1 MPTVEQIVT
10 VLVCIVAAVAA
21 VVVGYQIVRFI
32 RAIGRVMTVL
42 ATIVAKVFRLA
53 LIGALAIGL
62 VAGGIWWAIQPTA
75 SAAPTAPSTP
85 RSTPTSTTSRAELPV
100 MSPIEAQAHGEG
112 FQFVS
117 SYDNTVCT
125 LHAVDYQEELVGYC
139 E

>member
-10 VLVCIVAAVAA
+10 VLLCIVAGVAA

-53 LIGALAIGL
+53 LIGGLAIGI

-75 SAAPTAPSTP
+75 EAAPTTP
-85 RSTPTSTTSRAELPV
+85 RPTQEVATPPSRAELPI
-100 MSPIEAQAHGEG
+100 MSPIEAQAYGEG
-112 FQFVS
+112 FKFVS
-117 SYDNTVCT
+117 SYDYTVCT
-125 LHAVDYQEELVGYC
+125 LHTVEYQEELVGYC